1 MQLMHLQ
8 SFEDRTEYQTLFTYE
23 ERDLIKKS
31 GLLKREGNDW
41 RFLHNNFREY
51 LAARCLSRLP
61 KEFVIPFFYDGANIK
76 THWVNT
82 LGYLTGF
89 DVEWSLVDWLTES
102 APSALVKF
110 EPDRLSAGV
119 RAQIFKDI
127 FEKYEQA
134 RLPLNDDLFD
144 TAELARFASSSDILS
159 FLLERID
166 NPRHYTSQY
175 TAVNLLRNYPTLFGK
190 ESIVREC
197 LLKCC
202 EQYPKTDK
210 TVCRLSMVAL
220 CQLDLQTQEV
230 TDRLMKSFE
239 NNDEDYI
246 RLGMYEYLL
255 ETGEYNNYVEYCL
268 EGVNLISYRLNDD
281 SRIGNESLALRNC
294 LKSMS
299 TVDGVTRLIEW
310 FSEEKH
316 ISFYDA
322 SEVLE
327 SIICSATV
335 LYKEGHTELF
345 DSVLMFY
352 FKAAKNWNTMA
363 SDAMVKFFLETGTQ
377 YSAAILAAA
386 EFEEQIHHMSA
397 LIHSDPMIIEAL
409 KTAYLE
415 GRLKSKR
422 AFHELVIWYVREE
435 MKYFEYAKLI
445 KETEG
450 ADLPAYKAPVDYDA
464 LNRRAVQEYF
474 EILFDAEKRKSLFM
488 QLLEL
493 IDDPNLT
500 CGQLLDAN
508 LKVEYRTAL
517 WNLQTAIY
525 HYGADI
531 KVSEF
536 FDKINLDDFILKSAA
551 RILSEKSTIN
561 PTLEQK
567 TKLTDIVA
575 VYLQNIGFKNTVTYQ
590 DNSIYLNPLTEDVLH
605 LILYLD
611 YPIDENS
618 LLDLTEVPSFIFDG
632 NNEHAKYT
640 FLSSKISNN
649 NLKQRLILNVK
660 THQVKD
666 MVLRDHI
673 EFFDSCKDPAL
684 AEYAKEICANPDES
698 YIRTTAWRYLY
709 NTLGS
714 EYIAVEIL
722 PIMDG
727 EGLIEING
735 HCKDIAREKM
745 REAMEREYRKK
756 SSEQLQ
762 AHLITLGSNIAIN
775 DYVER
780 VIEENG
786 TPEGERVRVDGP
798 TEAISAI
805 SNTVFLPQLEL
816 LLTMLFDPDFKD
828 CSWRSLRSSLI
839 NAFRNCGL
847 WEYEQTIEVIMKCRP
862 NPDEDEENY
871 RYCNYIIAEIDD
883 ARKLVLD
890 QPMTL
895 SQAKVVLEEIKRY

>member
-1 MQLMHLQ
+1 
-8 SFEDRTEYQTLFTYE
+8 
-23 ERDLIKKS
+23 
-31 GLLKREGNDW
+31 
-41 RFLHNNFREY
+41 
-51 LAARCLSRLP
+51 
-61 KEFVIPFFYDGANIK
+61 
-76 THWVNT
+76 
-82 LGYLTGF
+82 
-89 DVEWSLVDWLTES
+89 
-102 APSALVKF
+102 
-110 EPDRLSAGV
+110 
-119 RAQIFKDI
+119 
-127 FEKYEQA
+127 
-134 RLPLNDDLFD
+134 
-144 TAELARFASSSDILS
+144 
-159 FLLERID
+159 
-166 NPRHYTSQY
+166 
-175 TAVNLLRNYPTLFGK
+175 
-190 ESIVREC
+190 
-197 LLKCC
+197 
-202 EQYPKTDK
+202 
-210 TVCRLSMVAL
+210 
-220 CQLDLQTQEV
+220 
-230 TDRLMKSFE
+230 
-239 NNDEDYI
+239 
-246 RLGMYEYLL
+246 
-255 ETGEYNNYVEYCL
+255 
-268 EGVNLISYRLNDD
+268 
-281 SRIGNESLALRNC
+281 
-294 LKSMS
+294 
-299 TVDGVTRLIEW
+299 
-310 FSEEKH
+310 
-316 ISFYDA
+316 
-322 SEVLE
+322 
-327 SIICSATV
+327 
-335 LYKEGHTELF
+335 
-345 DSVLMFY
+345 
-352 FKAAKNWNTMA
+352 
-363 SDAMVKFFLETGTQ
+363 
-377 YSAAILAAA
+377 
-386 EFEEQIHHMSA
+386 
-397 LIHSDPMIIEAL
+397 
-409 KTAYLE
+409 
-415 GRLKSKR
+415 
-422 AFHELVIWYVREE
+422 
-435 MKYFEYAKLI
+435 
-445 KETEG
+445 
-450 ADLPAYKAPVDYDA
+450 
-464 LNRRAVQEYF
+464 
-474 EILFDAEKRKSLFM
+474 M

-500 CGQLLDAN
+500 CRQLLDAN

-567 TKLTDIVA
+567 TKLTEIVA

-618 LLDLTEVPSFIFDG
+618 LLDLTEVPSFIFDR

-640 FLSSKISNN
+640 FLGSKISNN

-798 TEAISAI
+798 TEAISTI

-847 WEYEQTIEVIMKCRP
+847 WEYEETIEVIMKCRP
-862 NPDEDEENY
+862 NADEDEENY

-895 SQAKVVLEEIKRY
+895 SQAKVVLEEIKRF